1 MAKKKRKSSKI
12 EQEYRRIRRN
22 FLARVRS
29 WSRKGFIFVDEVV
42 PQIPKRITQGSINR
56 LNKINRNL
64 SEYQQAYVDFNTGE
78 LFSPREGRRRYRED
92 VKRYRETG
100 NIDEYSSVPNSVD
113 TIIENFYD
121 LIQSYVY
128 GSPWKGRLTD
138 RRDFATAWLN
148 DAIQRWEKK
157 KVASMLQQGKA
168 NGNWLSV
175 KEAYDAIKLQNSLRS
190 MAQTLGASEQ
200 EVNDVIDSLWT
211 EYFE

>member
-1 MAKKKRKSSKI
+1 MAKKKRKSSEI

-22 FLARVRS
+22 FLTRVRS

-100 NIDEYSSVPNSVD
+100 NIDEYSSAPNSVD

>member
-1 MAKKKRKSSKI
+1 MARKKRKPSKI
-12 EQEYRRIRRN
+12 EQEYKRIRRN

-64 SEYQQAYVDFNTGE
+64 SKYQQAYVDFNTGE
-78 LFSPREGRRRYRED
+78 IFSPTEGRRRYRED
-92 VKRYRETG
+92 IKRYRETG
-100 NIDEYSSVPNSVD
+100 NVDVYSTSPNSVD
-113 TIIENFYD
+113 TIIENFYE

-148 DAIQRWEKK
+148 DAIDRYGKK
-157 KVASMLQQGKA
+157 KVASMLQHGKA

-190 MAQTLGASEQ
+190 MAQTLGAPEQ
-200 EVNDVIDSLWT
+200 EVNDVIDSLWS
-211 EYFE
+211 EYIE